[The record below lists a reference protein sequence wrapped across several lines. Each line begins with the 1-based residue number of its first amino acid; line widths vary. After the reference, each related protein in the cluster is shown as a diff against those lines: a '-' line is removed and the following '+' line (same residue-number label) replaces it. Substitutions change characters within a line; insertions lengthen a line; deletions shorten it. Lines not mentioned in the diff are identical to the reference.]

1 MKLLIVDDSTAM
13 RMIVKKTLRMA
24 GFSGLDIQEADDG
37 TTALEKINEFLPDLI
52 LADWNMPQMTGIEL
66 LEALNEKGVNIDF
79 GFVTT
84 EATAEMRTRA
94 ENAGAKFLIAKPFNA
109 QTFENTLQPFMH

>member
-24 GFSGLDIQEADDG
+24 GFSGHDIEEADDG
-37 TTALEKINEFLPDLI
+37 TTALEKIEASTPDLV
-52 LADWNMPQMTGIEL
+52 LADWNMPQMTGIQL
-66 LEALNEKGVNIDF
+66 LETLNDKGINVDF

-84 EATAEMRTRA
+84 EATADMRARA
-94 ENAGAKFLIAKPFNA
+94 SEAGAKFLIAKPFNEK
-109 QTFENTLQPFMH
+109 TFSATLEPFLG